1 MGSDAEQANILTGKQ
16 VEPGRGTVEGL
27 CLIIEH
33 RVEREIFRQ
42 GQVGIIPRFGE
53 RDRLSL
59 DGHPQIVEVGIADQ
73 KGHARQVSQ
82 GVWKGE
88 RYLPASRNIG
98 MKWKLLLANVK
109 VESESTH
116 TSGISFC
123 KKVSTTVVAGTAWQ
137 SS

>member
-53 RDRLSL
+53 RDRLPL

-73 KGHARQVSQ
+73 KGHAGQVSQ

-88 RYLPASRNIG
+88 RYLPASGIHADHRFHGEVDYLASQHRHEMEAAIG
-98 MKWKLLLANVK
+98 QCEGGV
-109 VESESTH
+109 
-116 TSGISFC
+116 
-123 KKVSTTVVAGTAWQ
+123 
-137 SS
+137 